1 MLAGYYRR
9 TNPQGIYF
17 RELYALLYNI
27 NRGEKT
33 PAIDSQDVLR
43 LPGEKKRRGQSAPRL
58 KKRTEAQWAD
68 LVSRIA
74 NS

>member
-1 MLAGYYRR
+1 MVAGYLRR
-9 TNPQGIYF
+9 TNKDGLYF

-33 PAIDSQDVLR
+33 PPIDGMDVLV
-43 LPGEKKRRGQSAPRL
+43 LPGEKKKRASQPKL
-58 KKRTEAQWAD
+58 TKRTEAEWAD
-68 LVSRIA
+68 LTSRIA